1 MRKTATTLAALL
13 VAGLLATSAASYGAD
28 DALAAAKD
36 LYASAAYEDA
46 LSMLTRLSDAG
57 GMTSD
62 VSLQIDE
69 YRLFCL
75 YALGRTNEAEA
86 LAQGVVRRDPLFQLK
101 PDEVSPRVEAMFTQV
116 RRQLLPGLIREK
128 YRGAKSALDRKE
140 FTTAESELVAVRQMA
155 TQADKLGVKDEAVGD
170 LAVLAEGFLELAR
183 TSQAAKQALAPPAA
197 ETAKPAAA
205 KPAVNAALVFDAS
218 YADVAPPVIIRQSV
232 PPMPTALI
240 KSTSGKRGLVQVTIE
255 ADGHVGDAV
264 IREPVNS
271 VYDLMV
277 IEAAKQWRYRP
288 ATKDGTPVRYTK
300 AIALAVADR

>member
-1 MRKTATTLAALL
+1 MRKTAIMFTVLL

-57 GMTSD
+57 GVPSD
-62 VSLQIDE
+62 MSLQIDE

-140 FTTAESELVAVRQMA
+140 FVTAESDLVTVRQMA
-155 TQADKLGVKDEAVGD
+155 AQADKLGVKDEAVGD

-183 TSQAAKQALAPPAA
+183 TSQAAKQALAPPPA
-197 ETAKPAAA
+197 ENAKPPA
-205 KPAVNAALVFDAS
+205 KPAVNPALVFDAS
-218 YADVAPPVIIRQSV
+218 YSDVAPPVAIRQSV

-255 ADGHVGDAV
+255 ADGHVGEAI

-277 IEAAKQWRYRP
+277 IEATKQWKYKP

-300 AIALAVADR
+300 AIALAVSER